1 MEQDQASPHVP
12 VPLGDVEPHAGLLR
26 LPLDEQALYKITTVE
41 NLLRSIVGK
50 YLHFNRVDSYPD
62 FPGVDLNDGQQLPGD
77 QPGNASA
84 RFQKAPEFSAADYYD
99 QSRARTYACCF
110 SLENSAHIW
119 NTYGKDSAKGKACV
133 VFSFRKLRARLNRT
147 LQPGN
152 AAVLYNGV
160 ECLQIF
166 SVNYGIVE
174 YVDWHAH
181 RANAKFLPNPIEYT
195 YLKDRQFSEEKELR
209 VSLSALGMGHFALDD
224 GAIMQFPLSLQLS
237 FDFKAA
243 MADGTIQQLL
253 LSPDTDVDFLNGELQ
268 KLRIVAKEG

>member
-1 MEQDQASPHVP
+1 MEQDQASTHVP
-12 VPLGDVEPHAGLLR
+12 APLGDVEPHAGLLHA
-26 LPLDEQALYKITTVE
+26 PPDGQVLYKITTVE
-41 NLLRSIVGK
+41 NLLRSIVGN

-62 FPGVDLNDGQQLPGD
+62 FPDVDLHDGQQLPGD
-77 QPGNASA
+77 QPGNAST

-110 SLENSAHIW
+110 SLENSDRIW
-119 NTYGKDSAKGKACV
+119 KAYGNDSEKGKVCV
-133 VFSFRKLRARLNRT
+133 VFSFEKLRARLNRT

-160 ECLQIF
+160 QCFQIF

-181 RANAKFLPNPIEYT
+181 RANTKFLPNPIQYT
-195 YLKDRQFSEEKELR
+195 YLKDKQFSEEKELR
-209 VSLSALGMGHFALDD
+209 VSLSALAIGHFALGD
-224 GAIMQFPLSLQLS
+224 GTTMQFPSSLQLS

-243 MADGTIQQLL
+243 TGDGTIQQLL
-253 LSPDTDVDFLNGELQ
+253 LSPETDADFLNGELH
-268 KLRIVAKEG
+268 KLRIVVKQG